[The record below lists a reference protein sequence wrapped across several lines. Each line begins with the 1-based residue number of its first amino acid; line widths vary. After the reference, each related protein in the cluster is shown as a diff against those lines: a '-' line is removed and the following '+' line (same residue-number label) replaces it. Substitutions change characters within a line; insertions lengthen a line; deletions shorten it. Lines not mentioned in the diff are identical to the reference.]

1 VADLLD
7 GLARY
12 LDSEG
17 VLDYDAAGVT
27 GNTFIEVVPQT
38 PNRCVSLSI
47 YGGEVPD
54 SKLGYDSVAM
64 QVRTRG
70 TNDPRVSR
78 SFNQAIYDKLH
89 GLGQIELPDG
99 TYVILCVANQS
110 APQYI
115 GVDSNGRHEHT
126 LNYMIE
132 VRSVTAHRV

>member
-70 TNDPRVSR
+70 TNDPRVSGP
-78 SFNQAIYDKLH
+78 STKPSTTSYTAW
-89 GLGQIELPDG
+89 
-99 TYVILCVANQS
+99 
-110 APQYI
+110 
-115 GVDSNGRHEHT
+115 
-126 LNYMIE
+126 
-132 VRSVTAHRV
+132 VRLSCRTALT